1 MTRRQGDILR
11 AVVREYVRTG
21 VPVGSETIAHRLR
34 ADVSPATVR
43 SECAVLEDEELLA
56 HPHTSAGRVPT
67 AAGYRQYVN
76 RYVSGAR
83 PACVATHVRAVEE
96 TVQADSDRSL
106 ARELAHELA
115 ALSRTLALVAVE
127 HSARHEAGLGSL
139 FRMPEFTERPHAE
152 EIEELVDVF
161 DAKISEIAARAERG
175 PLVYIDGENP
185 WVRTRR
191 VSMIVTA
198 PVLPSG
204 LPVVAALVGPLRMPY
219 DKHLAL
225 LHAVHHVLEDAHGDA
240 R

>member
-1 MTRRQGDILR
+1 MTPRQADILH
-11 AVVREYVRTG
+11 AAVREYIRTG
-21 VPVGSETIAHRLR
+21 VPVGSETLADRLR

-43 SECAVLEDEELLA
+43 SECAVLEDGGFLA
-56 HPHTSAGRVPT
+56 HPHTSAGRIPT
-67 AAGYRQYVN
+67 AAGYREYAN
-76 RYVSGAR
+76 RYINGAR
-83 PACVATHVRAVEE
+83 STRVASHVRVVEE
-96 TVQADSDRSL
+96 TIQADSERTL
-106 ARELAHELA
+106 ARELAHDLA
-115 ALSRTLALVAVE
+115 ALSHTLAIVAVE
-127 HSARHEAGLGSL
+127 NSARYEAGLGSL
-139 FRMPEFTERPHAE
+139 FRMPEFAERPHAD

-161 DAKISEIAARAERG
+161 DARAPEIAARAEQG

-219 DKHLAL
+219 DRHLAL
-225 LHAVHHVLEDAHGDA
+225 LHAVHHLLRAA